1 MCDKIL
7 VHIKKFAPKYKF
19 VKQVGEELQN
29 L

>member
-7 VHIKKFAPKYKF
+7 VHIKEFVRNYKF